1 MAVTFTSMKRRRGYT
16 RLSRK
21 NQVTIPVA
29 ALEQVGVHPGDEL
42 KVEVEGGRVVLEPT
56 TSLAERRREALR
68 RVAGTFSGVYPPGYL
83 DELRDEWDE
92 RLRERGL

>member
-1 MAVTFTSMKRRRGYT
+1 MSVTFTSVKRRRGYT

-29 ALEQVGVHPGDEL
+29 VLAQVGVNPGDEL
-42 KVEVEGGRVVLEPT
+42 RVDVDGGRIVLEPAL
-56 TSLAERRREALR
+56 SLAERRREALQR
-68 RVAGTFSGVYPPGYL
+68 LAGKFTGMYPPGYL